1 MKRVA
6 ALLTVLALGACGGH
20 ATGGK
25 PTAAPIAPTAAPPT
39 PPAMGQLDHQPRRLV
54 IESIGVNADVEALGV
69 VLASP
74 RPKGAP
80 VALEMAVPAQPVNV
94 GWYALGASPGDASGA
109 VTFDGHLDW
118 PVNGKDAPAVFWKLS
133 SLAAGAIIKVVTTDG
148 LTFSYRVASSKP
160 VAAQTKMP
168 ELFSKNGPAELYLV
182 TCTGKW
188 DGTQY
193 TQRQVV
199 KADPVPN

>member
-1 MKRVA
+1 MKRVV
-6 ALLTVLALGACGGH
+6 ALLTALALSACGGQ
-20 ATGGK
+20 AAAGK
-25 PTAAPIAPTAAPPT
+25 PKVAPIAPTAAPTPT
-39 PPAMGQLDHQPRRLV
+39 LTPAVDHQPQRLV
-54 IESIGVNADVEALGV
+54 IDAIGVNADVEALGV

-80 VALEMAVPAQPVNV
+80 AALEMAVPSKPVNV
-94 GWYALGASPGDASGA
+94 GWYALGASPGNPSGA

-118 PVNGKDAPAVFWKLS
+118 PVNGHDAPAVFWKLS
-133 SLAAGAIIKVVTTDG
+133 SLAVGATVKVVTVDG

-160 VAAQTKMP
+160 VAAGTNMP
-168 ELFSKNGPAELYLV
+168 ELFSKSGPAALYLI

-193 TQRQVV
+193 AQRQVV